1 MLAVLGYA
9 IKIAISTFIIYLSI
23 KVVAGYNYRNNLQN
37 ALITAVILSLAG
49 GAPFVFFF
57 GLIIWVFI
65 FINWYNIGFFKSFLI
80 TFVYAIIGF
89 LLQIILVAGLM
100 SGGFVVAKMT
110 DTSLYAEQWEKTK
123 DHFWNLVE
131 FLPEDLR
138 KRIGLVRETRLVEIE
153 LPGAKKVKIVFRN
166 GRSINAV
173 ILMEGRKGYLV
184 DIADGKS
191 EVVLRKDQIEKIEE
205 P

>member
-9 IKIAISTFIIYLSI
+9 IKIAISTFIIYFSI
-23 KVVAGYNYRNNLQN
+23 KIAARENYRNTLQN
-37 ALITAVILSLAG
+37 AFITAVILSIAG

-65 FINWYNIGFFKSFLI
+65 LINWYSIGFFRSFLI
-80 TFVYAIIGF
+80 TFVYAAIGF
-89 LLQIILVAGLM
+89 LLQIILVAGLV

-110 DTSLYAEQWEKTK
+110 DTGLYAEQWEKTK
-123 DHFWNLVE
+123 DHFWNLIE

-138 KRIGLVRETRLVEIE
+138 KRIGLVRARAAAIE
-153 LPGAKKVKIVFRN
+153 LPDAKKVRIVFKN

-173 ILMEGRKGYLV
+173 VLMEGRKGYLV
-184 DIADGKS
+184 DIADGRS
-191 EVVLRKDQIEKIEE
+191 EVVLRKDQIERIEE
-205 P
+205 L